1 MRANALID
9 QLHRV
14 APQSELLT
22 GANDLNAFAL
32 DGLQPQAAILPGT
45 VEDVAAILK
54 VAAEQHL
61 AVLPCGSG
69 TELGLGQPPARYD
82 LALCTAR
89 LNSLLEHEA
98 ADLTCSVQAGMTLAA
113 LQQRLGAKGQFLA
126 LDPPHAERATIGGIL
141 AANSSGPGRLR
152 YGAARDLVIGL
163 KVVLGD
169 GTIARSGG
177 KVVKNVAGYDL
188 NKLYIGSLGTLGV
201 IVEANFKLLPRPEH
215 EETLLIGFDRAEAA
229 MQIVV
234 ALLGAVV
241 TPTALELLDQATQRQ
256 IAQALEPSV
265 ADMAT
270 EHPYVLAV
278 SFSGGRKAVARQL
291 ADTRSAASRA
301 GGSPGASLEAQ
312 THQAF
317 WEAVRE
323 QQTGPLTCKVS
334 LLINDVAPFLKSAQT
349 ICAEQDLEIS
359 AMAHAGSGLVYL
371 HLRPAE
377 ATDRLVQAL
386 SLLRAWAV
394 SRQGSLV
401 ITRAPTALKE
411 RLNVWG
417 ETRAEQRLMQ
427 QLKQQF
433 DPQATL
439 VAGRFVG
446 GI

>member
-1 MRANALID
+1 MRASALIEH
-9 QLHRV
+9 LHHA

-22 GANDLNAFAL
+22 GAKELSAFAL

-45 VEDVAAILK
+45 VEEVAAILK
-54 VAAEQHL
+54 FAAEQHL
-61 AVLPCGSG
+61 AVLPCGAG
-69 TELGLGQPPARYD
+69 TELGQGQPPARYD

-89 LNSLLEHEA
+89 LNALLEHEA
-98 ADLTCSVQAGMTLAA
+98 ADLTCSVQAGMTLAD

-126 LDPPHAERATIGGIL
+126 LDPPNAERATIGGIL

-215 EETLLIGFDRAEAA
+215 EETLFIGFASAEAA
-229 MQIVV
+229 MQTVM
-234 ALLGAVV
+234 ALLSTVV
-241 TPTALELLDQATQRQ
+241 TPTALELLDQATRRQ
-256 IAQALEPSV
+256 IAQALESSG
-265 ADMAT
+265 AGMAT
-270 EHPYVLAV
+270 EAPYVLAA

-291 ADTRSAASRA
+291 ADTRTAALHA
-301 GGSPGASLEAQ
+301 GGSPGASLEAKE
-312 THQAF
+312 HQAF
-317 WEAVRE
+317 WDGVRA

-359 AMAHAGSGLVYL
+359 AMAHAGSGLAYL

-377 ATDRLVQAL
+377 ATDRLVQAIG
-386 SLLRAWAV
+386 LLRAWAV
-394 SRQGSLV
+394 SHRGSLV
-401 ITRAPTALKE
+401 ITSAPTALKQ

-417 ETRAEQRLMQ
+417 ETRAELRLMQ